1 MHLPR
6 LLAAAAGAA
15 LLLTACAGPLVTR
28 GVHTRA
34 DARFRFGPPTDVH
47 VDDQGR
53 EVWEYATGRLG
64 RGTSM
69 VTFGKDG
76 DVAEVRSALR
86 SDNFAKVLPQQST
99 WADVRAL
106 LGMPGEIE
114 IFPRTDAEVWTYRV
128 LDEAMRRMLLK
139 IEFDRAGIVR
149 GVSRLIEGEGGAPGG
164 GARN

>member
-1 MHLPR
+1 MQAR
-6 LLAAAAGAA
+6 RFVVAAGLA
-15 LLLTACAGPLVTR
+15 LLLGACAGPVTLR

-34 DARFRFGPPTDVH
+34 DARLRFGPPTDVH
-47 VDDQGR
+47 VDERGR

-64 RGTSM
+64 RGTSL
-69 VTFGKDG
+69 VTFGNDG
-76 DVAEVRSALR
+76 SVVEVRAALR
-86 SDNFAKVLPQQST
+86 SDNFAKVVPQQST

-128 LDEAMRRMLLK
+128 LDEATRRMMLK
-139 IEFDRAGIVR
+139 IEFDRAGVVR

-164 GARN
+164 GSRN